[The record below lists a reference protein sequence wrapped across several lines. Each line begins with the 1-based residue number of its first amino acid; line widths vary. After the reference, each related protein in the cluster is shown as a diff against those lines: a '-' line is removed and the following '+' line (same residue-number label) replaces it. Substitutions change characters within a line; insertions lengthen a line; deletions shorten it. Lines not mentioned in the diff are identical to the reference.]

1 MKHVKSSDAKA
12 RFSELLDEVER
23 GETVV
28 ITRHGKAIAHLQP
41 ARDQR
46 PEEARLAMEEIAAA
60 RKSAPRATVEEVLQ
74 WRDEGR
80 RF

>member
-28 ITRHGKAIAHLQP
+28 ITRHGKPIAHLQP

-46 PEEARLAMEEIAAA
+46 REEARLAMEEIAAA
-60 RKSAPRATVEEVLQ
+60 RKSAPRATAEEILQ
-74 WRDEGR
+74 WRDQGR

>member
-1 MKHVKSSDAKA
+1 MKQVKSSDAKA

-28 ITRHGKAIAHLQP
+28 ITRHGKPIAHIQP

-46 PEEARLAMEEIAAA
+46 QEEARLAMEEIAAT
-60 RKSAPRATVEEVLQ
+60 RKSAPRATAEEILE
-74 WRDEGR
+74 WRDHGR